1 MPDILCIPSKL
12 YLDLPSEQMDDVCT
26 LLDIIDSHGQWLSR
40 DRLEQDENYLQIIP
54 YTAIVSINDSN
65 RSIFF
70 YTRTPKGGDSR
81 LHHKG
86 SVGIGGHIDYYTA
99 YDNMSFEDIIVSSTI
114 RELEEETNVENIEP
128 ETDMQFLTV
137 IHDRSNAVGRVHVG
151 LGGVVIVEPTM
162 DVKSNEP
169 EKIVGSMT
177 SLASLR
183 NEIKKNSIDLEIW
196 SDILLQNIGY

>member
-1 MPDILCIPSKL
+1 
-12 YLDLPSEQMDDVCT
+12 
-26 LLDIIDSHGQWLSR
+26 
-40 DRLEQDENYLQIIP
+40 
-54 YTAIVSINDSN
+54 
-65 RSIFF
+65 
-70 YTRTPKGGDSR
+70 
-81 LHHKG
+81 
-86 SVGIGGHIDYYTA
+86 
-99 YDNMSFEDIIVSSTI
+99 MSFEDIIVSSTI

-183 NEIKKNSIDLEIW
+183 DKIKKDSIDLEIW